1 MKSMWKRVGL
11 AVSVALTLAACE
23 PFEFD
28 DGGGGT
34 AGSAFSRG
42 FVFVRES
49 DRNVYALDDNGDK
62 NSPLVLTRHG
72 GVYQPA
78 VSRNGLLVAYVYRS
92 ASTFE
97 LRTVPTTGQGQP
109 STLLS
114 SASLTGCTG
123 CSNFSYP
130 TFSPDGRTIVFT
142 LSQNNRTLLA
152 RVNTDASGFRLL
164 TGGSSYVFG
173 PASFMPDGRSV
184 LAAAGSFAGQ
194 LNLLIQVNVDT
205 GAESTASFSLGNEAL
220 GVVSRLAVSPDGMKV
235 AFDGRVSSGASRVF
249 VGQFSGQQ
257 VQSFTQVTGD
267 SGSSTYPSW
276 RGNTELGFLSDDGG
290 SDNVYRISAASVRGS
305 GSLTLAVPGALE
317 PSYGGF

>member
-23 PFEFD
+23 PFELD
-28 DGGGGT
+28 EGGGGT

-49 DRNVYALDDNGDK
+49 DRNVYALDDKGNP

-92 ASTFE
+92 GSTFE

-114 SASLTGCTG
+114 STALTGCTG

-130 TFSPDGRTIVFT
+130 TFSPDGRTLVFT

-164 TGGSSYVFG
+164 TGSSSYVFG
-173 PASFMPDGRSV
+173 PATFMPDGRSV
-184 LAAAGSFAGQ
+184 LAAGGSLAGQ
-194 LNLLIQVNVDT
+194 HNHLIQVNVDS
-205 GAESTASFSLGNEAL
+205 GADAVLNFNLGNEAL
-220 GVVSRLAVSPDGMKV
+220 GVVSRLAVSPDGTKV

-249 VGQFSGQQ
+249 VGQFSGQL
-257 VQSFTQVTGD
+257 QSVVQVTGD

-276 RGNTELGFLSDDGG
+276 RSNAELGFLSDDGG

>member
-23 PFEFD
+23 PFELD
-28 DGGGGT
+28 EGGGGT

-49 DRNVYALDDNGDK
+49 DRNVYALDDKGNP

-92 ASTFE
+92 GSTFE

-114 SASLTGCTG
+114 STALTGCTG

-130 TFSPDGRTIVFT
+130 TFSPDGRTLVFT

-164 TGGSSYVFG
+164 TGSSSYVFG
-173 PASFMPDGRSV
+173 PATFMPDGRSV
-184 LAAAGSFAGQ
+184 LAAGGSLAGQ
-194 LNLLIQVNVDT
+194 HNHLIQVNVDS
-205 GAESTASFSLGNEAL
+205 GADAVLNFNLGNEAL
-220 GVVSRLAVSPDGMKV
+220 GVVS
-235 AFDGRVSSGASRVF
+235 
-249 VGQFSGQQ
+249 
-257 VQSFTQVTGD
+257 
-267 SGSSTYPSW
+267 
-276 RGNTELGFLSDDGG
+276 
-290 SDNVYRISAASVRGS
+290 
-305 GSLTLAVPGALE
+305 
-317 PSYGGF
+317 